1 MPRNL
6 GELGEMFS
14 SEEVR
19 ELRQEDQTEIQK
31 LRHDKKMLEEKILRL
46 KKLSEP
52 FMAEMFNVQASVI
65 KRLKDFCRSYSG
77 HGSLL

>member
-19 ELRQEDQTEIQK
+19 ELRQGDRTEIQK
-31 LRHDKKMLEEKILRL
+31 LRTEKKMLEEKISSL

-52 FMAEMFNVQASVI
+52 LMAELCVSWDQVWSLTQFFMLS
-65 KRLKDFCRSYSG
+65 LYS
-77 HGSLL
+77 